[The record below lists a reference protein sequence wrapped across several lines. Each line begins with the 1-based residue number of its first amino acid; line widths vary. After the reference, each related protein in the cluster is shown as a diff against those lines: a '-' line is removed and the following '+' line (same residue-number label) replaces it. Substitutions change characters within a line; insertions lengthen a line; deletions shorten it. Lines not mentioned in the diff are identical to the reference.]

1 MSDTSSVHRILIAN
15 RGECASR
22 LIRAFTELQLET
34 IAVFSE
40 ADRDAPFVREATHS
54 FHLGASPA
62 SESYLRIDRLIEAGR
77 HLGATAIHPG
87 WGFLSE
93 NPEFARAVEAE
104 GWIFIGPTAEHARDL
119 GDKVTARTLASKAG
133 VPCTPAWSPEP
144 DLSAEE
150 ESTAWNRKAQE
161 IGYPVLVKA
170 VSGGGGKGMRIVRD
184 ADELTEALPAARRE
198 ALSSFNDDRVFL
210 EKFVEPARHI
220 EVQVLGDGKGEVA
233 IIGDRE
239 CSLQRRHQKLVEEAP
254 AANIRSEVR
263 KAMQESARSLA
274 RSVDYRGAGT
284 VEFLLDASGDH
295 FYFLEMNTRLQVE
308 HPVTEE
314 AFGVD
319 MVKLQWSVANGT
331 GIPDGTDG
339 RSPNAHSIEIRV
351 NAEDPVAGFMPS
363 TGRILDCVWP
373 QGEGIRIDTGVESGS
388 TVTPHYDAMI
398 AKIIVTGSDREDATR
413 KLVEAIEQTSI
424 SPLVT
429 SIPLGRDLVL
439 SRDFADCRFFT
450 RSIEG
455 DWSDWQMPEV
465 PEEWTAILNAC
476 AQKVLSP
483 TGSGRNKGR
492 PRGTCWDQLQGVRP

>member
-1 MSDTSSVHRILIAN
+1 
-15 RGECASR
+15 
-22 LIRAFTELQLET
+22 
-34 IAVFSE
+34 
-40 ADRDAPFVREATHS
+40 
-54 FHLGASPA
+54 
-62 SESYLRIDRLIEAGR
+62 
-77 HLGATAIHPG
+77 
-87 WGFLSE
+87 
-93 NPEFARAVEAE
+93 
-104 GWIFIGPTAEHARDL
+104 
-119 GDKVTARTLASKAG
+119 
-133 VPCTPAWSPEP
+133 
-144 DLSAEE
+144 
-150 ESTAWNRKAQE
+150 
-161 IGYPVLVKA
+161 
-170 VSGGGGKGMRIVRD
+170 MRIVRD
-184 ADELTEALPAARRE
+184 ADELKEALPAARRE

-220 EVQVLGDGKGEVA
+220 EVQVLGDGMGEVA

-254 AANIRSEVR
+254 AANIRGEIR
-263 KAMQESARSLA
+263 EAMQEAARSLA

-314 AFGVD
+314 VFGVD

-398 AKIIVTGSDREDATR
+398 AKIIVTGPNREDATR
-413 KLVEAIEQTSI
+413 KMVEAIEQTSI

-439 SRDFADCRFFT
+439 SREFADCQFYT

-465 PEEWTAILNAC
+465 PSDWTPILAAC

-483 TGSGRNKGR
+483 AGSGRNKRR

>member
-1 MSDTSSVHRILIAN
+1 MSDPSSQHRILVAN
-15 RGECASR
+15 RGECATR
-22 LIRAFTELQLET
+22 LIRAFTGLGIET
-34 IAVFSE
+34 VAVFSD
-40 ADRDAPFVREATHS
+40 ADRDARFVRSATHS
-54 FHLGASPA
+54 FYLGASPA
-62 SESYLRIDRLIEAGR
+62 NESYLLIDRIIEAGR
-77 HLGATAIHPG
+77 QTGATAVHPG

-93 NPEFARAVEAE
+93 NPDFARAVEAE
-104 GWIFIGPTAEHARDL
+104 GWIFIGPTAEHSRDL
-119 GDKVTARTLASKAG
+119 GDKVTARTLASSAG

-144 DLSAEE
+144 SVAENDE
-150 ESTAWNRKAQE
+150 QAQWLDKAHE
-161 IGYPVLVKA
+161 IGFPVLVKA

-184 ADELTEALPAARRE
+184 PSELEEALPSARRE
-198 ALSSFNDDRVFL
+198 ALASFNDDRVFL

-220 EVQVLGDGKGEVA
+220 EVQVLGDGQGEVA

-254 AANIRSEVR
+254 AANIRDEVR
-263 KAMQESARSLA
+263 EAMQEAARSLA

-284 VEFLLDASGDH
+284 VEFLLDAPGEH

-319 MVKLQWSVANGT
+319 MVQLQWQVASGA
-331 GIPDGTDG
+331 GIPEGTDG
-339 RSPNAHSIEIRV
+339 RSPQAHSIEIRV

-373 QGEGIRIDTGVESGS
+373 RGSGVRIDSGVESGS

-398 AKIIVTGSDREDATR
+398 AKIIVTGSDRKEATQ
-413 KLVEAIEQTSI
+413 KLVEAIETTAI
-424 SPLVT
+424 SPLKT
-429 SIPLGRDLVL
+429 SLPLGRDLVL
-439 SRDFADCRFFT
+439 AEKFEACQFYT
-450 RSIEG
+450 RSIES
-455 DWSDWQMPEV
+455 DWSDWQLPEV
-465 PEEWTAILNAC
+465 PEEWAGILATC

-483 TGSGRNKGR
+483 PRSGRGKAK